1 MPSAPWARVCV
12 CGVCVCSLLH
22 MGPAQDNAE
31 LFMDEIAANAAREA
45 QLELDRRRA
54 VPGLLPA
61 DDFDEL

>member
-1 MPSAPWARVCV
+1 
-12 CGVCVCSLLH
+12 